1 MNSEIELSSCKI
13 SLMQRGKDYC
23 FALSYPSLTEN
34 LVMTFQNWG
43 IVLRD
48 LGKCFFKIFVNPKGM
63 ITKVGEA
70 IPFKVDLSD
79 EPFRLK
85 MVIKEGENGEPK
97 VYLRINQFV
106 LYHDGGVET
115 TVFDVPFLVQDYE
128 DLRTFAYDWMNHYN
142 IKPELWWL

>member
-1 MNSEIELSSCKI
+1 
-13 SLMQRGKDYC
+13 MQRGKDYC